1 MTKCA
6 EMSKSP
12 AMSLP
17 EVNKRFAA
25 VLVRD
30 RALRFFFFFLRYI
43 PVMDSR
49 SVFSFFFFSVVVVVA
64 VFILMMKQTNM
75 GIDESDKETREQMLN
90 SYTMEQKL
98 VLIKALEEGA

>member
-1 MTKCA
+1 
-6 EMSKSP
+6 
-12 AMSLP
+12 
-17 EVNKRFAA
+17 
-25 VLVRD
+25 
-30 RALRFFFFFLRYI
+30 
-43 PVMDSR
+43 
-49 SVFSFFFFSVVVVVA
+49 VVVVA